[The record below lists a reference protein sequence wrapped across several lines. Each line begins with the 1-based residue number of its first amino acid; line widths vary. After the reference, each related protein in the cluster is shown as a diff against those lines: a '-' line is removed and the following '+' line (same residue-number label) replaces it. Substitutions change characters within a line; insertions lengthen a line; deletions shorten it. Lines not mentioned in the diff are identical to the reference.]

1 MDSQKSN
8 TSQVLSDLEEE
19 FDTLFS
25 ILYEMKESMA
35 NTVKQEQT
43 RKMQELQNQ
52 LTQSSGALESSGE
65 LLAFANN
72 AMLIRDGEDFT
83 KAAKHIRDRVTVAP
97 AFRHTMKLKAT
108 ANMSYLMVD
117 FSEERRMLEKLSFL
131 PVPRA
136 PEIDVTGC
144 LVTDNTVTVAWRM
157 PVEDS
162 KIDRYILEYRK
173 TNHEGLPRVK
183 DENCW
188 EVVDDVKVTKFTLTG
203 LKFDSEFMNFRI
215 RACNKAAVGDYSDP
229 VTLETRAFNFNL
241 DATSSHLNLKVED
254 QRVEWDPQSGKLES
268 KVKGKENKGSGGT
281 ASPSRT
287 RPTSRAPAP
296 RGRDRF
302 TGESYTVLGDKSISS
317 GQHYWEVKA
326 MKDYKSYSVGVAYK
340 NFGKFD
346 QLGKTNS
353 SWCIHVNTWL
363 QTSLAAKHNNKTKSL
378 EVPVPDGIGV
388 CCDLDRGQLSF
399 YNAENKQLLHTFKTK
414 FIQPVLPAFMVSFGI
429 THICYRMDRMFSLR
443 MYHYLRGGAHYL
455 SLEAESGRMTAS
467 YLHSSWVFFSKNL
480 HVFSPNI
487 LNAATDAYQQKRKS

>member
-1 MDSQKSN
+1 MDAQKEALHRIITTLAKRKEELHTFIETLRYSLTSLQSN

-25 ILYEMKESMA
+25 MLYEMKDSMTG
-35 NTVKQEQT
+35 TVKQEQT

-52 LTQSSGALESSGE
+52 LTQSSSALESSEE

-72 AMLIRDGEDFT
+72 AMLIRDGEDFM

-108 ANMSYLMVD
+108 ANMSYLTVD

-131 PVPRA
+131 PV
-136 PEIDVTGC
+136 
-144 LVTDNTVTVAWRM
+144 TVAWRM

-162 KIDRYILEYRK
+162 KIDHYILEYRK

-183 DENCW
+183 DEYCW
-188 EVVDDVKVTKFTLTG
+188 EVADNVKVTKFTLTG
-203 LKFDSEFMNFRI
+203 LIFDSEFMNFRI

-268 KVKGKENKGSGGT
+268 KVKGKENKGGGGT

-287 RPTSRAPAP
+287 RPTSRAPAA

-346 QLGKTNS
+346 QLGKTNT
-353 SWCIHVNTWL
+353 SWCVHVNNWL

-388 CCDLDRGQLSF
+388 YCDFDRGQLSF

-414 FIQPVLPAFMVSFGI
+414 FIQPVIPAFMVWCGALALSAGLQVPSI
-429 THICYRMDRMFSLR
+429 I
-443 MYHYLRGGAHYL
+443 GGFQKTDKG
-455 SLEAESGRMTAS
+455 SEA
-467 YLHSSWVFFSKNL
+467 
-480 HVFSPNI
+480 P
-487 LNAATDAYQQKRKS
+487 AATVAPRIS

>member
-1 MDSQKSN
+1 MDAQKEALHRIITTLAKRKEELHTFIETLRYSLTSLQSN

-25 ILYEMKESMA
+25 MLYEMKDSMTG
-35 NTVKQEQT
+35 TVKQEQT

-52 LTQSSGALESSGE
+52 LTQSSSALESSEE

-72 AMLIRDGEDFT
+72 AMLIRDGEDFM

-108 ANMSYLMVD
+108 ANMSYLTVD

-162 KIDRYILEYRK
+162 KIDHYILEYRK

-183 DENCW
+183 DEYCW
-188 EVVDDVKVTKFTLTG
+188 EVADNVKVTKFTLT
-203 LKFDSEFMNFRI
+203 
-215 RACNKAAVGDYSDP
+215 
-229 VTLETRAFNFNL
+229 AFNFNL

-268 KVKGKENKGSGGT
+268 KVKGKENKGGGGT

-287 RPTSRAPAP
+287 RPTSRAPAA

-346 QLGKTNS
+346 QLGKTNT
-353 SWCIHVNTWL
+353 SWCVHVNNWL

-388 CCDLDRGQLSF
+388 YCDFDRGQLSF

-414 FIQPVLPAFMVSFGI
+414 FIQPVIPAFMVWCGALALSAGLQVPSI
-429 THICYRMDRMFSLR
+429 I
-443 MYHYLRGGAHYL
+443 GGFQKTDKG
-455 SLEAESGRMTAS
+455 SEA
-467 YLHSSWVFFSKNL
+467 
-480 HVFSPNI
+480 P
-487 LNAATDAYQQKRKS
+487 AATVAPRIS

>member
-1 MDSQKSN
+1 MLSRQEALHRIITTLAKRKEELHTFIETLRYSLTSLQSN

-25 ILYEMKESMA
+25 MLYEMKDSMTG
-35 NTVKQEQT
+35 TVKQEQT

-52 LTQSSGALESSGE
+52 LTQSSSALESSEE

-72 AMLIRDGEDFT
+72 AMLIRDGEDFM
-83 KAAKHIRDRVTVAP
+83 KVGASSAFFS
-97 AFRHTMKLKAT
+97 FRHTMKLKAT
-108 ANMSYLMVD
+108 ANMSYLTVD

-162 KIDRYILEYRK
+162 KIDHYILEYRK

-183 DENCW
+183 DEYCW
-188 EVVDDVKVTKFTLTG
+188 EVADNVKVTKFTLTG
-203 LKFDSEFMNFRI
+203 LIFDSEFMNFRI

-268 KVKGKENKGSGGT
+268 KVKGKENKGGGGT

-287 RPTSRAPAP
+287 RPTSRAPAA

-346 QLGKTNS
+346 QLGKTNT
-353 SWCIHVNTWL
+353 SWCVHVNNWL

-388 CCDLDRGQLSF
+388 YCDFDRGQLSF

-414 FIQPVLPAFMVSFGI
+414 FIQPVIPAFMVWCGALALSAGLQVPSI
-429 THICYRMDRMFSLR
+429 I
-443 MYHYLRGGAHYL
+443 GGFQKTDKG
-455 SLEAESGRMTAS
+455 SEA
-467 YLHSSWVFFSKNL
+467 
-480 HVFSPNI
+480 P
-487 LNAATDAYQQKRKS
+487 AATVAPRIS